1 MKETNHFHLIAIPT
15 IPIPWPH
22 ISLGPNLCSLSV
34 SVFVLKQGE
43 NRTHIFQA
51 TSHHIE
57 TIILLITNNFPREC
71 VFEFCLLKD
80 ARHIWLGITYRVPSS
95 SILNAHVLGKTYLGR
110 PPIKLAGWLTGSTN
124 STLNPNSNWWPLTHK
139 VFWPCPGIRDFLKK
153 YYFYIKKFLLI
164 FLKEF
169 IFHIKSF
176 YIEFTFLEDVFIFIE
191 SKSLFNKISF
201 QKTGMILNT
210 KVQ

>member
-51 TSHHIE
+51 SSHHIE
-57 TIILLITNNFPREC
+57 TIILLITNNFPREFASLNF
-71 VFEFCLLKD
+71 VLYKD
-80 ARHIWLGITYRVPSS
+80 APHIWLGITSRVPSS

-139 VFWPCPGIRDFLKK
+139 VFWPCLGFGTFFLN
-153 YYFYIKKFLLI
+153 I
-164 FLKEF
+164 
-169 IFHIKSF
+169 
-176 YIEFTFLEDVFIFIE
+176 IFILKN
-191 SKSLFNKISF
+191 SYSSF
-201 QKTGMILNT
+201 
-210 KVQ
+210 